1 MMLFYVL
8 ACDTVVPQRPG
19 LDVWEACTT
28 DGIEIPLTYAPTAAA
43 TVKEDHLGVVH
54 IYAAN
59 DADLFFAAGYE
70 QGRQRLYQI
79 DRARHSTRGTLSEM
93 DGESAV
99 ETDLIARTFNFLDL
113 GCRTLH
119 FQAKTRPADIGLGV
133 AFTAGLNRYI
143 ADLAAGTAEAPDSYG
158 QAGLTYI
165 PEAFTVVDVVAMGK
179 RINLGYSNQI
189 DYDVLVSISQEL
201 VNNFD
206 EVPVW
211 APSRGQFIVDGA
223 LETQSSASRSG
234 PIEPLFP
241 PELELDDELG
251 TRLSALAKAHGAG
264 RASNNW
270 AFNGEHT
277 LSGKPVMAN
286 DPHAS
291 LMTPSML
298 IAWHLNSA
306 EAGGNFDVAGFSF
319 PGVPGVHLGHNQHVN
334 WTATTNFADVMDI
347 YDVAIDE
354 DGYADMGGDAVKV
367 RTRDEVIRVKQA
379 DGSLLEAIYVV
390 TEIPDFGV
398 LLPEEL
404 LPVPANVFAEG
415 GVMIAWAG
423 FEPETQEL
431 FEYLDFDRSTNIAE
445 FREAVGLEMVGQQ
458 NWLFGD
464 ATGIGYQTHGHI
476 PVRTGDPRRIQ
487 DASDASVLWTGD
499 HLDDALYPTL
509 DGSQDFIGTGNNAP
523 FAHTLDNNPTN
534 DAFYY
539 GSYFDPGWRAD
550 RIHELGNAL
559 VARGNV
565 SPSDMIEM
573 QADVRSG
580 IASDLLPL
588 LVEVGSRLATD
599 EALADYRDRADLVD
613 AIAVLA
619 AWDGDMDMDS
629 EAAAVFHTW
638 QALLGRRTLFGD
650 MSVLFDAI
658 AEATPVTVAKLNVLA
673 HTQKHEGLLDGR
685 GDIDMLQ
692 ALSDALEWVE
702 EQRLALGV
710 PVLTWGHVHTAWFKG
725 TFGVDIEAPF
735 SGDESTVNVADCP
748 AWNGNELNSP
758 CASHE
763 GSLYRAIV
771 GFGDDDVPELY
782 FHHGHGGYGPE
793 SDWHEFEYKYL
804 PYRKDEVDE
813 ATVRTWEIVP

>member
-638 QALLGRRTLFGD
+638 QALLGRRISPLS
-650 MSVLFDAI
+650 SVARRACFCSS
-658 AEATPVTVAKLNVLA
+658 
-673 HTQKHEGLLDGR
+673 Q
-685 GDIDMLQ
+685 
-692 ALSDALEWVE
+692 
-702 EQRLALGV
+702 
-710 PVLTWGHVHTAWFKG
+710 
-725 TFGVDIEAPF
+725 
-735 SGDESTVNVADCP
+735 DE
-748 AWNGNELNSP
+748 
-758 CASHE
+758 
-763 GSLYRAIV
+763 
-771 GFGDDDVPELY
+771 
-782 FHHGHGGYGPE
+782 
-793 SDWHEFEYKYL
+793 
-804 PYRKDEVDE
+804 
-813 ATVRTWEIVP
+813 